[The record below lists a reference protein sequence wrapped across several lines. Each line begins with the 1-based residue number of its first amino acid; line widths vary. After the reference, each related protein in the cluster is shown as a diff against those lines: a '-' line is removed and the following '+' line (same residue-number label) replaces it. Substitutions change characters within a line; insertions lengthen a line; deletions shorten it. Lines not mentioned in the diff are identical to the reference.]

1 MNRVVEKRRAAVINI
16 VYFAIILALF
26 YFAFDLLFPL
36 ILPFVF
42 AFFIASLL
50 NKPITAINK
59 KIPVKRNILSVIFV
73 LLILGA
79 LSGVFFFIG
88 MEVFEKLKGFFDY
101 VVSSFRNISGLFN
114 DIKLWILDVTTFL
127 PESLR
132 TVLHEN
138 VTLFFD
144 NIIENGF
151 SNISIDTGAID
162 WSSVLTTGGAF
173 LSGTVGQIPSLII
186 SFIVMVISTVF
197 ITNDYDRIVGFFIRQ
212 LSAKTAD
219 KLVSGW
225 RLGIATLKKMA
236 KAYCLI
242 ILFTTF
248 ELTVGFYILKFA
260 GVFPSPYI
268 IILAF
273 IIALIDIIPV
283 LGTGTVLIPWG
294 VYSLITG
301 KIGLGIGLLII
312 YAVILVVRQIIE
324 PKLVAGQVGLPP
336 IVTIVAMYV
345 GTKTLGVLGFFIL
358 PFIVILIKVL
368 NDEGI
373 INILKKEEKTV
384 LCSEEN
390 PDDADADSRSAAAG
404 AEKDVAADACP
415 DDEAEE
421 NFSQKA

>member
-1 MNRVVEKRRAAVINI
+1 MNPVVEKRRATIINI
-16 VYFAIILALF
+16 VYFAVILALF
-26 YFAFDLLFPL
+26 YFAFDLFFPL
-36 ILPFVF
+36 ILPFLF
-42 AFFIASLL
+42 AFFIASIL
-50 NKPITAINK
+50 NKPIKAINK

-79 LSGVFFFIG
+79 LSAVFFFIG

-101 VVSSFRNISGLFN
+101 VILTFRNISGLFN
-114 DIKLWILDVTTFL
+114 DIKLWILDITAFL
-127 PESLR
+127 PEALR

-151 SNISIDTGAID
+151 SNISIDAGAID
-162 WSSVLTTGGAF
+162 WSSVLTTGGQF

-186 SFIVMVISTVF
+186 SFVIMVISTVF
-197 ITNDYDRIVGFFIRQ
+197 ITNDYDRIVRFIVRQ
-212 LSAKTAD
+212 FPERTAD

-225 RLGIATLKKMA
+225 RLGISTLRKMA

-260 GVFPSPYI
+260 GVFQSPYV

-301 KIGLGIGLLII
+301 NIGLGIGLLVI
-312 YAVILVVRQIIE
+312 YAVILVVRQVIE

-336 IVTIVAMYV
+336 IVTIVAMYI

-384 LCSEEN
+384 ICSDENADAEEIEK
-390 PDDADADSRSAAAG
+390 DADIREGENSAGVTADSG
-404 AEKDVAADACP
+404 GEKKQSP
-415 DDEAEE
+415 L
-421 NFSQKA
+421 Q